1 MMLPRN
7 SEFIIIKRGVQMTDT
22 DKKRKWIINIVF
34 YAMMLVLGFLFYKYA
49 FGVCFPIMFA
59 FFVAVFLQRPK
70 NFIIKKTPIKKG
82 FASTLC
88 VFALMLIAA
97 AIVVLIGVR
106 AVEEVKGFIDYM
118 ILQFQSF
125 DTIINTLETS
135 LMSFVGKLPE
145 FISETA
151 TESISAI
158 FTQLREFIAGTTTEL
173 PQQIT
178 GPLAG
183 FDFSWIT
190 TPITGVIS
198 TATRIPSVIIGIVVT
213 IVLSCFM
220 TADYDIITRFVY
232 CQFPKEKRKDLT
244 RAKQLLKMNLGKMCK
259 AYALIMLVTFTE
271 VFIGLTILKMIGL
284 FNSSYIAVIAVVT
297 AIVDVI
303 PVLGTGTIVLPWAA
317 YSFIT
322 GNVGMGVGLLVLY
335 AVVTVIRQIVE
346 PKLVAGQLGLPP
358 YVTLIAMYLGLKII
372 GVLGVFVFPI
382 IIIMLKLLNDEGIID
397 LWKSP
402 TQTMLKESKED

>member
-1 MMLPRN
+1 
-7 SEFIIIKRGVQMTDT
+7 MTDI
-22 DKKRKWIINIVF
+22 DKKRKSIINVAY
-34 YAMMLVLGFLFYKYA
+34 YAMLLILGFLFYKYA

-59 FFVAVFLQRPK
+59 FFVAVLLQKPK
-70 NFIIKKTPIKKG
+70 NFIVRKTPIKKG

-88 VFALMLIAA
+88 VFGLMLLAA
-97 AIVVLIGVR
+97 AVVVLIGVR
-106 AVEEVKGFIDYM
+106 AAEEIKGFINYVRVQFSNIDTVVNTVETF
-118 ILQFQSF
+118 ILS
-125 DTIINTLETS
+125 T
-135 LMSFVGKLPE
+135 VGKLPE

-151 TESISAI
+151 SESIAAL
-158 FTQLREFIAGTTTEL
+158 FTQLREFIAGTNTEL
-173 PQQIT
+173 PEQL
-178 GPLAG
+178 GGLSDM
-183 FDFSWIT
+183 FNLSWIT

-198 TATRIPSVIIGIVVT
+198 TASRIPSLIISIVVT
-213 IVLSCFM
+213 IVLACFM
-220 TADYDIITRFVY
+220 TADYDLIVKFVY
-232 CQFPKEKRKDLT
+232 CQFPKNKRKNVT
-244 RAKQLLKMNLGKMCK
+244 RAKDLLKMNLGKMAK

-322 GNVGMGVGLLVLY
+322 GNIGMGIGLLVLY
-335 AVVTVIRQIVE
+335 ATVTVIRQIVE

-358 YVTLIAMYLGLKII
+358 FVTLIAMYLGLKIF
-372 GVLGVFVFPI
+372 GVLGVFILPI
-382 IIIMLKLLNDEGIID
+382 IAIMLKLLNDEGIIE

-402 TQTMLKESKED
+402 TRVLAEESKGKK

>member
-1 MMLPRN
+1 
-7 SEFIIIKRGVQMTDT
+7 MTDT
-22 DKKRKWIINIVF
+22 ERKRKWIINIAF
-34 YAMMLVLGFLFYKYA
+34 YAMLLVLGFLFYKYA

-59 FFVAVFLQRPK
+59 YVVAVILQRPK
-70 NFIIKKTPIKKG
+70 NFIVNKTPIKKG
-82 FASTLC
+82 FASTIC
-88 VFALMLIAA
+88 VFALMLIAS

-106 AVEEVKGFIDYM
+106 AMEEVRGFIEY
-118 ILQFQSF
+118 ITIQFQNL
-125 DTIINTLETS
+125 DTIVNTIETA

-151 TESISAI
+151 TESLAAI
-158 FTQLREFIAGTTTEL
+158 FTQIREFIAGTNTEL
-173 PQQIT
+173 PQQLA

-183 FDFSWIT
+183 FDFSWLSA
-190 TPITGVIS
+190 PITGVLS
-198 TATRIPSVIIGIVVT
+198 TATRIPSIIISIVVT
-213 IVLSCFM
+213 IVLACFI
-220 TADYDIITRFVY
+220 TADYDLITRFVY

-244 RAKQLLKMNLGKMCK
+244 RAKQLLKMNLGKMAK
-259 AYALIMLVTFTE
+259 AYALIMVVTFTE

-284 FNSSYIAVIAVVT
+284 FSSSYIAVIAVVT

-322 GNVGMGVGLLVLY
+322 GNIGMGIGLLVLY

-346 PKLVAGQLGLPP
+346 PKLVSNQLGLPP
-358 YVTLIAMYLGLKII
+358 FVTLIAMYLGLKII
-372 GVLGVFVFPI
+372 GVLGVFILPI
-382 IIIMLKLLNDEGIID
+382 IAIMLKLLNDEGIID

-402 TQTMLKESKED
+402 TKTMLKESLEATTED

>member
-1 MMLPRN
+1 
-7 SEFIIIKRGVQMTDT
+7 MTDT
-22 DKKRKWIINIVF
+22 DKKRKWIINVAF
-34 YAMMLVLGFLFYKYA
+34 YAMLLVIGFLFYKYA

-59 FFVAVFLQRPK
+59 FVVAVILQRPK
-70 NFIIKKTPIKKG
+70 NFIVNKTPIKKG
-82 FASTLC
+82 FASTIC

-106 AVEEVKGFIDYM
+106 AMEEVRGFISY
-118 ILQFQSF
+118 ITVQFQNL
-125 DTIINTLETS
+125 DTIVNTIETA

-151 TESISAI
+151 IESIAAI
-158 FTQLREFIAGTTTEL
+158 FTQIREFIAGTNTEL
-173 PQQIT
+173 PEQLT
-178 GPLAG
+178 GPLSG
-183 FDFSWIT
+183 IDLSWLSA
-190 TPITGVIS
+190 PITGVLS
-198 TATRIPSVIIGIVVT
+198 TATRIPSLIISVVVT
-213 IVLSCFM
+213 IVLACFM
-220 TADYDIITRFVY
+220 TADYDLITRFVY

-244 RAKQLLKMNLGKMCK
+244 RAKQLLKMNLGKMAK

-322 GNVGMGVGLLVLY
+322 GNIGMGVGLLILY

-346 PKLVAGQLGLPP
+346 PKLVSNQLGLPP
-358 YVTLIAMYLGLKII
+358 FVTLIAMYLGLKII
-372 GVLGVFVFPI
+372 GVLGVFILPI
-382 IIIMLKLLNDEGIID
+382 LAIMLKLLNDEGIID

-402 TQTMLKESKED
+402 TKTMLKESQEAIEE

>member
-1 MMLPRN
+1 
-7 SEFIIIKRGVQMTDT
+7 
-22 DKKRKWIINIVF
+22 
-34 YAMMLVLGFLFYKYA
+34 
-49 FGVCFPIMFA
+49 
-59 FFVAVFLQRPK
+59 
-70 NFIIKKTPIKKG
+70 
-82 FASTLC
+82 
-88 VFALMLIAA
+88 
-97 AIVVLIGVR
+97 
-106 AVEEVKGFIDYM
+106 
-118 ILQFQSF
+118 
-125 DTIINTLETS
+125 
-135 LMSFVGKLPE
+135 
-145 FISETA
+145 
-151 TESISAI
+151 
-158 FTQLREFIAGTTTEL
+158 
-173 PQQIT
+173 
-178 GPLAG
+178 
-183 FDFSWIT
+183 
-190 TPITGVIS
+190 
-198 TATRIPSVIIGIVVT
+198 
-213 IVLSCFM
+213 
-220 TADYDIITRFVY
+220 
-232 CQFPKEKRKDLT
+232 
-244 RAKQLLKMNLGKMCK
+244 MNLGKMCK

-358 YVTLIAMYLGLKII
+358 FVTLIAMYLGLKII

>member
-1 MMLPRN
+1 
-7 SEFIIIKRGVQMTDT
+7 MTDT
-22 DKKRKWIINIVF
+22 EKKRKLIINVAF
-34 YAMMLVLGFLFYKYA
+34 YAVLLVLGFLFYKYA

-59 FFVAVFLQRPK
+59 YVVAVFLQRPK
-70 NFIIKKTPIKKG
+70 NFIVKKTPIKKG
-82 FASTLC
+82 FASTIC

-106 AVEEVKGFIDYM
+106 AAEEVRGFIDYVT
-118 ILQFQSF
+118 IQFSNL
-125 DTIINTLETS
+125 DTIVNTIENA
-135 LMSFVGKLPE
+135 LMSLVGKLPE

-151 TESISAI
+151 TDSLAAI
-158 FTQLREFIAGTTTEL
+158 FTQIREFIAGTATEL
-173 PQQIT
+173 PEQLKE
-178 GPLAG
+178 PLAG
-183 FDFSWIT
+183 LDLSWIA

-198 TATRIPSVIIGIVVT
+198 TASRIPSIIISIVVT
-213 IVLSCFM
+213 IVLACFM
-220 TADYDIITRFVY
+220 TADYDLITRFVY

-244 RAKQLLKMNLGKMCK
+244 RAKQLLKMNLGKMAK

-271 VFIGLTILKMIGL
+271 VFIGLTILRMIGL
-284 FNSSYIAVIAVVT
+284 FSSNYIAVIAVVT

-322 GNVGMGVGLLVLY
+322 GNIGMGVGLLVLY
-335 AVVTVIRQIVE
+335 GVVTVIRQIVE

-358 YVTLIAMYLGLKII
+358 FVTLIAMYLGLKIF
-372 GVLGVFVFPI
+372 GVLGVFALPI
-382 IIIMLKLLNDEGIID
+382 IAIMLKLLNDEGIID

-402 TQTMLKESKED
+402 TQTMLRESLEETKED